1 MEKMYLLMVTVTLYE
16 YILLIYVLACMCF
29 SISHLFPFLRRKD
42 NEALMST
49 ALWRLHPS
57 HRGAL

>member
-29 SISHLFPFLRRKD
+29 NISHLFPSLLRKD
-42 NEALMST
+42 NEPLMST

-57 HRGAL
+57 H

>member
-29 SISHLFPFLRRKD
+29 NISHLFPSLRRKD
-42 NEALMST
+42 NELLMST

-57 HRGAL
+57 H

>member
-29 SISHLFPFLRRKD
+29 NISHLFPSLRCKD
-42 NEALMST
+42 NEPLMST

-57 HRGAL
+57 H